1 MSSENKKL
9 LDFIEVRIASLGV
22 VMVWG
27 NRLINR
33 EVYSQLDGALVL
45 KFDCVDIVFVQ
56 SSWKKINNQLKLLGT
71 CSVKNI

>member
-9 LDFIEVRIASLGV
+9 LDFIEVRIASLGI

-45 KFDCVDIVFVQ
+45 KFDFVDMVFVQ
-56 SSWKKINNQLKLLGT
+56 SS
-71 CSVKNI
+71 

>member
-9 LDFIEVRIASLGV
+9 LDFIEVRIASLGI

-45 KFDCVDIVFVQ
+45 KFDFVDMVFVQ
-56 SSWKKINNQLKLLGT
+56 SSWKKINNFLKLLGM